1 MRQKKEL
8 KYKSLIQYLKKS
20 AMKKLKRANE
30 EEEESVA
37 KEDQYR
43 LLVLHRILAHARAA
57 DSCTTRRWFEARPHP
72 LRA

>member
-30 EEEESVA
+30 EEEEMI
-37 KEDQYR
+37 QR
-43 LLVLHRILAHARAA
+43 LQSTIE
-57 DSCTTRRWFEARPHP
+57 S
-72 LRA
+72 